1 MKKNAVLI
9 FILYLISQFV
19 KITTNIN
26 PWEDTLFNK
35 STFALSAVLAT
46 GLAFT
51 ASAETVI
58 KIGHG
63 AAEAFHMHRALLKFE
78 DLVEAGSNGKIDVQ
92 VFPSSQMGPD
102 REIIEGVQT
111 GVLEMAIPPSSFFA
125 GWDPAFAVIELPYMY
140 ASKDIAYE
148 VLDGDAGAEMLAR
161 VENQGLV
168 GLGWLELGV
177 RNVTNNVRPVA
188 TPEDLEGVKLRTMK
202 VPAHVATF
210 ETLGANP
217 TPMNFGEVY
226 SALQQGVIDGQENPL
241 AIITSQ
247 RFYEV
252 QKYLSTTAHVF
263 AVYMPVISKPFFEG
277 LSAEHQQL
285 VRESMAAARSYQAE
299 LVAAEDT
306 AQLEEIRA
314 AGVEVLEL
322 TAQQRQAFADKTESV
337 RLQYREEVGTEAY
350 DAWVAA
356 VAAASGS

>member
-1 MKKNAVLI
+1 M
-9 FILYLISQFV
+9 
-19 KITTNIN
+19 
-26 PWEDTLFNK
+26 FNK
-35 STFALSAVLAT
+35 STCALGAVLSV
-46 GLAFT
+46 GLAFA

-58 KIGHG
+58 KVGHG

-78 DLVEAGSNGKIDVQ
+78 ELVEAGSNGEIDVQ
-92 VFPSSQMGPD
+92 IFPSSQMGPD
-102 REIIEGVQT
+102 REMIEGVQT

-125 GWDPAFAVIELPYMY
+125 GWDPAFAVVELPYMY
-140 ASKDIAYE
+140 PSKDVAWQ
-148 VLDGDAGAEMLAR
+148 VLNGDQGDGMLAR
-161 VENQGLV
+161 IEQQGLV

-177 RNVTNNVRPVA
+177 RNVTNNTRPIS

-252 QKYLSTTAHVF
+252 QKYLSTTGHVF
-263 AVYMPVISKPFFEG
+263 AVYIPVMSQFFYDS
-277 LSAEHQQL
+277 LSPEHQQL
-285 VRESMAAARSYQAE
+285 VRESMAEARAYQAD
-299 LVAAEDT
+299 LIAAEDA

-322 TAQQRQAFADKTESV
+322 TPEQRQAFADRTESV
-337 RLQYREEVGTEAY
+337 RLQYRDEVGAETY
-350 DAWVAA
+350 DTWVAA
-356 VAAASGS
+356 VKAASAN

>member
-1 MKKNAVLI
+1 M
-9 FILYLISQFV
+9 F
-19 KITTNIN
+19 T
-26 PWEDTLFNK
+26 K
-35 STFALSAVLAT
+35 STIALGAILSA

-58 KIGHG
+58 KVGHG
-63 AAEAFHMHRALLKFE
+63 AAESFHMHRALLHFE
-78 DLVEAGSNGKIDVQ
+78 GLVEAGSNGEIDVQ
-92 VFPSSQMGPD
+92 IFPSSQMGPD
-102 REIIEGVQT
+102 REMIEGVQT

-140 ASKDIAYE
+140 ASKDIAFD
-148 VLDGDAGAEMLAR
+148 VLESEAGDGMIER

-177 RNVTNNVRPVA
+177 RNVTNNVRPIA
-188 TPEDLEGVKLRTMK
+188 TPADLEGVKLRTMQ

-210 ETLGANP
+210 QALGANP

-252 QKYLSTTAHVF
+252 QKHLSTTGHVF
-263 AVYMPVISKPFFEG
+263 AVYMPVISQPFFES

-285 VRESMAAARSYQAE
+285 VRDSMAAARLHQAE
-299 LVAAEDT
+299 IVSAED
-306 AQLEEIRA
+306 ASQLDEIRA

-322 TAQQRQAFADKTESV
+322 TAEQRQAFADATESV
-337 RLQYREEVGTEAY
+337 RLQYRDEVGAEAY
-350 DAWVAA
+350 DAWIAA
-356 VAAASGS
+356 VAAASSN

>member
-1 MKKNAVLI
+1 M
-9 FILYLISQFV
+9 
-19 KITTNIN
+19 
-26 PWEDTLFNK
+26 FNK
-35 STFALSAVLAT
+35 STFAISAVLSA
-46 GLAFT
+46 GLAFA

-63 AAEAFHMHRALLKFE
+63 AAESFHMHRALLKFE
-78 DLVEAGSNGKIDVQ
+78 ELVETGSNGEIDVQ
-92 VFPSSQMGPD
+92 IFPSSQMGPD
-102 REIIEGVQT
+102 REMIEGVQT

-140 ASKDIAYE
+140 ASKDIAFD
-148 VLDGDAGAEMLAR
+148 VLDGAAGDGMLAR

-177 RNVTNNVRPVA
+177 RNVTNNVRPIA
-188 TPEDLEGVKLRTMK
+188 SPQDLEGVKLRTMK

-210 ETLGANP
+210 ESLGANP

-252 QKYLSTTAHVF
+252 QKYLSTTGHVF
-263 AVYMPVISKPFFEG
+263 AVYMPVVSKPFFDN

-285 VRESMAAARSYQAE
+285 IRASMARARAHQAE
-299 LVAAEDT
+299 LVAAED
-306 AQLEEIRA
+306 ASQLDEIRS

-322 TAQQRQAFADKTESV
+322 TAEQRQAFADQTESV
-337 RLQYREEVGTEAY
+337 RLQYRDEVGAEAY

-356 VAAASGS
+356 VSAASGN

>member
-1 MKKNAVLI
+1 
-9 FILYLISQFV
+9 
-19 KITTNIN
+19 
-26 PWEDTLFNK
+26 LFKK
-35 STFALSAVLAT
+35 STLALSVLLSA
-46 GLAFT
+46 GLAFA
-51 ASAETVI
+51 ASAGTTI
-58 KIGHG
+58 KVGHG

-78 DLVEAGSNGKIDVQ
+78 ELVEAGSGGEIDVQ
-92 VFPSSQMGPD
+92 IFPSSQMGPD
-102 REIIEGVQT
+102 REMIEGVQT

-140 ASKDIAYE
+140 ASKDIAFD
-148 VLDGDAGAEMLAR
+148 VLDGSAGDGMLSR

-252 QKYLSTTAHVF
+252 QKYLSTTGHVF
-263 AVYMPVISKPFFEG
+263 AVYMPVISKPFFES
-277 LSAEHQQL
+277 LSAEHQKL
-285 VRESMAAARSYQAE
+285 VRDSMAAARDHQAQ
-299 LVAAEDT
+299 LVASEDA
-306 AQLEEIRA
+306 AQLEQIRA

-322 TAQQRQAFADKTESV
+322 TAEQRQVFADKTESV
-337 RLQYREEVGTEAY
+337 RLQYREKVGAEAY
-350 DAWVAA
+350 DNWVSAVAA
-356 VAAASGS
+356 VSVK

>member
-1 MKKNAVLI
+1 MFK
-9 FILYLISQFV
+9 
-19 KITTNIN
+19 
-26 PWEDTLFNK
+26 K
-35 STFALSAVLAT
+35 STLALGVVMSA
-46 GLAFT
+46 GLAFA

-58 KIGHG
+58 KVGHG

-78 DLVEAGSNGKIDVQ
+78 ELVETGSNGEIDVQ
-92 VFPSSQMGPD
+92 IFPSSQMGPD
-102 REIIEGVQT
+102 REMIEGVQT

-140 ASKDIAYE
+140 SSKDIAFD
-148 VLDGDAGAEMLAR
+148 VLDGDAGDGMLAR

-188 TPEDLEGVKLRTMK
+188 TPADLEGVKLRTMK

-252 QKYLSTTAHVF
+252 QKYLSTTGHVF
-263 AVYMPVISKPFFEG
+263 AVYMPVISKPFFDS

-285 VRESMAAARSYQAE
+285 VRDSMATARDYQAE
-299 LVAAEDT
+299 LVANEDAE
-306 AQLEEIRA
+306 QLEQIRA

-322 TAQQRQAFADKTESV
+322 TAEQRQAFADKTESV
-337 RLQYREEVGTEAY
+337 RLQYRDEVGAEAY
-350 DAWVAA
+350 DDWVAA
-356 VAAASGS
+356 VSAASGS

>member
-1 MKKNAVLI
+1 M
-9 FILYLISQFV
+9 
-19 KITTNIN
+19 
-26 PWEDTLFNK
+26 FNK

-63 AAEAFHMHRALLKFE
+63 AAEAFHMHRALVKFE
-78 DLVEAGSNGKIDVQ
+78 ELVEAGSNGEIDVQ
-92 VFPSSQMGPD
+92 IFPSSQMGPD
-102 REIIEGVQT
+102 REMIEGVQT

-148 VLDGDAGAEMLAR
+148 VLDGDAGAGMLAR

-285 VRESMAAARSYQAE
+285 VRESMASARSYQAE

-322 TAQQRQAFADKTESV
+322 TAEQRQAFADKTESV
-337 RLQYREEVGTEAY
+337 RLQYRDEVGTEAY
-350 DAWVAA
+350 DAWVGA

>member
-1 MKKNAVLI
+1 M
-9 FILYLISQFV
+9 F
-19 KITTNIN
+19 T
-26 PWEDTLFNK
+26 K
-35 STFALSAVLAT
+35 STIAIGAILSA

-58 KIGHG
+58 KVGHG
-63 AAEAFHMHRALLKFE
+63 AAESFHMHRALLHFE
-78 DLVEAGSNGKIDVQ
+78 ELVEAGSNGEIDVQ
-92 VFPSSQMGPD
+92 IFPSSQMGPD
-102 REIIEGVQT
+102 REMIEGVQT

-140 ASKDIAYE
+140 ASKDIAFD
-148 VLDGDAGAEMLAR
+148 VLEGPAGDSMIER

-177 RNVTNNVRPVA
+177 RNVTNNVRPIA
-188 TPEDLEGVKLRTMK
+188 TPADLEGVKLRTMQ

-210 ETLGANP
+210 QALGANP

-252 QKYLSTTAHVF
+252 QSYLSTTGHVF
-263 AVYMPVISKPFFEG
+263 AVYMPVISQPFFES

-285 VRESMAAARSYQAE
+285 VRDSMAAARLHQAE
-299 LVAAEDT
+299 LVSAED
-306 AQLEEIRA
+306 ASQLDEIRA

-322 TAQQRQAFADKTESV
+322 TAAQRQAFADATESV
-337 RLQYREEVGTEAY
+337 RLQYRDEVGAEAY
-350 DAWVAA
+350 DAWIAA
-356 VAAASGS
+356 VAEASGN

>member
-1 MKKNAVLI
+1 M
-9 FILYLISQFV
+9 
-19 KITTNIN
+19 
-26 PWEDTLFNK
+26 FNK
-35 STFALSAVLAT
+35 STFAISAVLSA
-46 GLAFT
+46 GLAFA

-63 AAEAFHMHRALLKFE
+63 AAESFHMHRALLKFE
-78 DLVEAGSNGKIDVQ
+78 ELVETGSNGEIDVQ
-92 VFPSSQMGPD
+92 IFPSSQMGPD
-102 REIIEGVQT
+102 REMIEGVQT

-140 ASKDIAYE
+140 ASKDIAFD
-148 VLDGDAGAEMLAR
+148 VLDGAAGDGMLAR

-177 RNVTNNVRPVA
+177 RNVTNNVRPIA
-188 TPEDLEGVKLRTMK
+188 SPQDLEGVKLRTMK

-210 ETLGANP
+210 ESLGANP

-252 QKYLSTTAHVF
+252 QKYLSTTSHVF
-263 AVYMPVISKPFFEG
+263 AVYMPVVSKPFFDS

-285 VRESMAAARSYQAE
+285 IRASMARARAHQAE
-299 LVAAEDT
+299 LVAAED
-306 AQLEEIRA
+306 ASQLDEIRS

-322 TAQQRQAFADKTESV
+322 TAEQRQAFADQTESV
-337 RLQYREEVGTEAY
+337 RLQYRDEVGAEAY

-356 VAAASGS
+356 VGAASGN

>member
-1 MKKNAVLI
+1 MFSKPAIALGAVL
-9 FILYLISQFV
+9 
-19 KITTNIN
+19 
-26 PWEDTLFNK
+26 
-35 STFALSAVLAT
+35 SA
-46 GLAFT
+46 GLALA

-63 AAEAFHMHRALLKFE
+63 AAETFHMHRALLKFE
-78 DLVEAGSNGKIDVQ
+78 ELVEAGSGGEIDVQ
-92 VFPSSQMGPD
+92 IFPSSQMGPD
-102 REIIEGVQT
+102 REMIEGVQT

-140 ASKDIAYE
+140 ASKDIAFD
-148 VLDGDAGAEMLAR
+148 VLDSEAGDGMLAR
-161 VENQGLV
+161 VEDQGLV

-177 RNVTNNVRPVA
+177 RNVTNNIRPITSPA
-188 TPEDLEGVKLRTMK
+188 DLEGIKLRTMK

-252 QKYLSTTAHVF
+252 QKFLSTTGHVF
-263 AVYMPVISKPFFEG
+263 AVYMPVVSKPFFDS
-277 LSAEHQQL
+277 LSEEHQQL
-285 VRESMAAARSYQAE
+285 IRESMAAARAHQAE
-299 LVAAEDT
+299 LVASEDA
-306 AQLEEIRA
+306 AQLEKIRS

-322 TAQQRQAFADKTESV
+322 TAEQRQAFADQTESV
-337 RLQYREEVGTEAY
+337 RLQYREEVGAGNY

-356 VAAASGS
+356 VSAASGN

>member
-1 MKKNAVLI
+1 M
-9 FILYLISQFV
+9 
-19 KITTNIN
+19 
-26 PWEDTLFNK
+26 FNK
-35 STFALSAVLAT
+35 STFAISAVLSA
-46 GLAFT
+46 GLAFA

-63 AAEAFHMHRALLKFE
+63 AAESFHMHRALLKFE
-78 DLVEAGSNGKIDVQ
+78 ELVETGSNGEIDVQ
-92 VFPSSQMGPD
+92 IFPSSQMGPD
-102 REIIEGVQT
+102 REMIEGVQT

-140 ASKDIAYE
+140 ASKDIAFD
-148 VLDGDAGAEMLAR
+148 VLDGAAGDSMLAR

-177 RNVTNNVRPVA
+177 RNVTNNVRPIA
-188 TPEDLEGVKLRTMK
+188 SPQDLEGVKLRTMK

-210 ETLGANP
+210 ESLGANP

-252 QKYLSTTAHVF
+252 QKYLSTTGHVF
-263 AVYMPVISKPFFEG
+263 AVYMPVVSKPFFDS

-285 VRESMAAARSYQAE
+285 IRASMARARAHQAE
-299 LVAAEDT
+299 LVAAED
-306 AQLEEIRA
+306 ASQLDEIRS

-322 TAQQRQAFADKTESV
+322 TAEQRQAFADQTESV
-337 RLQYREEVGTEAY
+337 RLQYRNEVGAEAY

-356 VAAASGS
+356 VSAASGN

>member
-1 MKKNAVLI
+1 M
-9 FILYLISQFV
+9 F
-19 KITTNIN
+19 T
-26 PWEDTLFNK
+26 K
-35 STFALSAVLAT
+35 STIALGAILSA

-58 KIGHG
+58 KVGHG
-63 AAEAFHMHRALLKFE
+63 AAESFHMHRALLHFE
-78 DLVEAGSNGKIDVQ
+78 GLVEAGSNGEIDGQ
-92 VFPSSQMGPD
+92 IFPSSQMGPD
-102 REIIEGVQT
+102 REMIEGVQT

-140 ASKDIAYE
+140 ASKDIAFD
-148 VLDGDAGAEMLAR
+148 VLESEAGDGMIER

-177 RNVTNNVRPVA
+177 RNVTNNVRPIA
-188 TPEDLEGVKLRTMK
+188 TPADLEGVKLRTMQ

-210 ETLGANP
+210 QALGANP

-252 QKYLSTTAHVF
+252 QKHLSTTGHVF
-263 AVYMPVISKPFFEG
+263 AVYMPVISQPFFES

-285 VRESMAAARSYQAE
+285 VRDSMAAARLHQAE
-299 LVAAEDT
+299 IVSAED
-306 AQLEEIRA
+306 ASQLDEIRA

-322 TAQQRQAFADKTESV
+322 TAEQRQAFADATESV
-337 RLQYREEVGTEAY
+337 RLQYRDEVGAEAY
-350 DAWVAA
+350 DAWIAA
-356 VAAASGS
+356 VAAASSN

>member
-1 MKKNAVLI
+1 
-9 FILYLISQFV
+9 
-19 KITTNIN
+19 
-26 PWEDTLFNK
+26 
-35 STFALSAVLAT
+35 
-46 GLAFT
+46 
-51 ASAETVI
+51 
-58 KIGHG
+58 
-63 AAEAFHMHRALLKFE
+63 MHRALLKFE
-78 DLVEAGSNGKIDVQ
+78 ELVETGSNGEIDVQ
-92 VFPSSQMGPD
+92 IFPSSQMGPD
-102 REIIEGVQT
+102 REMIEGVQT

-140 ASKDIAYE
+140 ASKDIAFD
-148 VLDGDAGAEMLAR
+148 VLDGAAGDGMLAR

-177 RNVTNNVRPVA
+177 RNVTNNVRPIA
-188 TPEDLEGVKLRTMK
+188 SPQDLEGVKLRTMK

-210 ETLGANP
+210 ESLGANP

-252 QKYLSTTAHVF
+252 QKYLSTTGHVF
-263 AVYMPVISKPFFEG
+263 AVYMPVVSKPFFDS

-285 VRESMAAARSYQAE
+285 IRASMARARAHQAE
-299 LVAAEDT
+299 LVAAED
-306 AQLEEIRA
+306 ASQLDEIRS

-322 TAQQRQAFADKTESV
+322 TAEQRQAFADQTESV
-337 RLQYREEVGTEAY
+337 RLQYRDEVGAEAY

-356 VAAASGS
+356 VGAASGN

>member
-1 MKKNAVLI
+1 M
-9 FILYLISQFV
+9 
-19 KITTNIN
+19 
-26 PWEDTLFNK
+26 FNK
-35 STFALSAVLAT
+35 FSIALGALLSASV
-46 GLAFT
+46 AFA

-58 KIGHG
+58 KVGHG
-63 AAEAFHMHRALLKFE
+63 AAESFHMHRALLKFE
-78 DLVEAGSNGKIDVQ
+78 ELVEAGSNGEIDVQ
-92 VFPSSQMGPD
+92 IFPSSQMGPD
-102 REIIEGVQT
+102 REMIEGVQT

-140 ASKDIAYE
+140 ASKDIAFD
-148 VLDGDAGAEMLAR
+148 VLDGAAGDGMLAR
-161 VENQGLV
+161 VEKQGLV

-177 RNVTNNVRPVA
+177 RNVTNNVRPIA
-188 TPEDLEGVKLRTMK
+188 SPADLEGVKLRTMK

-252 QKYLSTTAHVF
+252 QKYLSTTGHVF
-263 AVYMPVISKPFFEG
+263 AVYMPVISKSFFDG
-277 LSAEHQQL
+277 LSADHQKL
-285 VRESMAAARSYQAE
+285 IHESMAAARAHQAE
-299 LVAAEDT
+299 LVASEDA
-306 AQLEEIRA
+306 AQLKQIRA

-322 TAQQRQAFADKTESV
+322 TAEQRQAFAEQTESV
-337 RLQYREEVGTEAY
+337 RLKYREKVGAENY

-356 VAAASGS
+356 VSAASGN

>member
-1 MKKNAVLI
+1 MFKKSTLALGAVL
-9 FILYLISQFV
+9 
-19 KITTNIN
+19 
-26 PWEDTLFNK
+26 
-35 STFALSAVLAT
+35 SA

-51 ASAETVI
+51 ASAGTTI
-58 KIGHG
+58 KVGHG

-78 DLVEAGSNGKIDVQ
+78 ELVEAGSGGEIDVQ
-92 VFPSSQMGPD
+92 IFPSSQMGPD
-102 REIIEGVQT
+102 REMIEGVQT

-140 ASKDIAYE
+140 ASKNIAFD
-148 VLDGDAGAEMLAR
+148 VLDGSAGDGMLSR

-252 QKYLSTTAHVF
+252 QKYLSTTGHVF
-263 AVYMPVISKPFFEG
+263 AVYMPVISKPFFDS
-277 LSAEHQQL
+277 LSAEHQNL
-285 VRESMAAARSYQAE
+285 VKDSMAAARDHQAQ
-299 LVAAEDT
+299 LVASEDA
-306 AQLEEIRA
+306 AQLEQIRA

-322 TAQQRQAFADKTESV
+322 TAEQRQVFADKTESV
-337 RLQYREEVGTEAY
+337 RLQYREKVGAEAY
-350 DAWVAA
+350 DNWVSAVAA
-356 VAAASGS
+356 VSGR

>member
-1 MKKNAVLI
+1 MLK
-9 FILYLISQFV
+9 
-19 KITTNIN
+19 
-26 PWEDTLFNK
+26 K
-35 STFALSAVLAT
+35 STLALSVAMSA
-46 GLAFT
+46 GLAFA
-51 ASAETVI
+51 ASAETII
-58 KIGHG
+58 KVGHG

-78 DLVEAGSNGKIDVQ
+78 ELVEAGSDGEIDVQ
-92 VFPSSQMGPD
+92 LFPSSQMGPD
-102 REIIEGVQT
+102 REMIEGVQT

-140 ASKDIAYE
+140 ASKEVAFD
-148 VLDGDAGAEMLAR
+148 VLDGEAGDGMLAR

-188 TPEDLEGVKLRTMK
+188 TPDDLEGVKLRTMK

-252 QKYLSTTAHVF
+252 QKYLSTTGHVF
-263 AVYMPVISKPFFEG
+263 AVYMPVISKPFFDG
-277 LSAEHQQL
+277 LPEEHQQL
-285 VRESMAAARSYQAE
+285 IRNSMATARDYQAE
-299 LVAAEDT
+299 LVASEDA
-306 AQLEEIRA
+306 AQLEQIRA

-322 TAQQRQAFADKTESV
+322 TDEQRQAFADKTESV
-337 RLQYREEVGTEAY
+337 RLEYRDEVGADAY
-350 DAWVAA
+350 DSWVAA
-356 VAAASGS
+356 VVSASGS

>member
-102 REIIEGVQT
+102 REMIEGVQT

-277 LSAEHQQL
+277 LSAEHQKL

>member
-1 MKKNAVLI
+1 MFK
-9 FILYLISQFV
+9 
-19 KITTNIN
+19 
-26 PWEDTLFNK
+26 K
-35 STFALSAVLAT
+35 STLALSVVLSA
-46 GLAFT
+46 GLAFA
-51 ASAETVI
+51 ASAGTTI
-58 KIGHG
+58 KVGHG

-78 DLVEAGSNGKIDVQ
+78 ELVEAGSGGEIDVQ
-92 VFPSSQMGPD
+92 IFPSSQMGPD
-102 REIIEGVQT
+102 REMIEGVQT

-140 ASKDIAYE
+140 ASKDIAFD
-148 VLDGDAGAEMLAR
+148 VLDGSAGDGMLSR

-252 QKYLSTTAHVF
+252 QKYLSTTGHVF
-263 AVYMPVISKPFFEG
+263 AVYLPVISKPFFDS
-277 LSAEHQQL
+277 LSAEHQKL
-285 VRESMAAARSYQAE
+285 VRDLMAAARDHQAQ
-299 LVAAEDT
+299 LVASEDA
-306 AQLEEIRA
+306 AQLEQIRA

-322 TAQQRQAFADKTESV
+322 TAEQRQVFADKTESV
-337 RLQYREEVGTEAY
+337 RLQYREKVGAEAY
-350 DAWVAA
+350 DNWVSA
-356 VAAASGS
+356 VAAASGK

>member
-1 MKKNAVLI
+1 M
-9 FILYLISQFV
+9 
-19 KITTNIN
+19 
-26 PWEDTLFNK
+26 FNK
-35 STFALSAVLAT
+35 STFAISAVLSA
-46 GLAFT
+46 GLAFA

-63 AAEAFHMHRALLKFE
+63 AAESFHMHRALLKFE
-78 DLVEAGSNGKIDVQ
+78 ELVETGSNGEIDVQ
-92 VFPSSQMGPD
+92 IFPSSQMGPD
-102 REIIEGVQT
+102 REMIEGVQT

-140 ASKDIAYE
+140 ASKDIAFD
-148 VLDGDAGAEMLAR
+148 VLDGAAGDSMLAR

-177 RNVTNNVRPVA
+177 RNVTNNVRPIA
-188 TPEDLEGVKLRTMK
+188 SPQDLEGVKLRTMK

-210 ETLGANP
+210 ESLGANP

-252 QKYLSTTAHVF
+252 QKYLSTTGHVF
-263 AVYMPVISKPFFEG
+263 AVYMPVVSKPFFDS

-285 VRESMAAARSYQAE
+285 IRASMARARAHQAE
-299 LVAAEDT
+299 LVAAED
-306 AQLEEIRA
+306 ASQLDEIRS

-322 TAQQRQAFADKTESV
+322 TAEQRQAFANQTESV
-337 RLQYREEVGTEAY
+337 RLQYRDEVGAEAY

-356 VAAASGS
+356 VSAASGN